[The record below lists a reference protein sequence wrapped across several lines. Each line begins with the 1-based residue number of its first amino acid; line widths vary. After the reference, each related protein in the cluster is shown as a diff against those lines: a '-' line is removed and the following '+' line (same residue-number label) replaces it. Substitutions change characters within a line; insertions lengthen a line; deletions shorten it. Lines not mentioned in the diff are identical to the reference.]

1 VDGTPV
7 ALLVAAGFVA
17 LVMVWHYTAHRQSGG
32 RVYKPLWLAFTSS
45 AVALLFVGAGF
56 LGYNL
61 SRHSRFIAGTAWSDT
76 VIWWE
81 VWTGLAATALAAL
94 FWRAGLR
101 SIR

>member
-1 VDGTPV
+1 MNTPA
-7 ALLVAAGFVA
+7 ALLAMAALAA
-17 LVMVWHYTAHRQSGG
+17 LVVVWHTVTGWRRG
-32 RVYKPLWLAFTSS
+32 RRAYRPLWLAFTSS
-45 AVALLFVGAGF
+45 AAALLFVGAGV

-81 VWTGLAATALAAL
+81 VWTGLAAGAMSVL
-94 FWRAGLR
+94 FWRAGVR

>member
-1 VDGTPV
+1 MNTPA
-7 ALLVAAGFVA
+7 ALLAIAALAA
-17 LVMVWHYTAHRQSGG
+17 LVVVWHTATDWRRG
-32 RVYKPLWLAFTSS
+32 RRAYRPLWLAFTSS
-45 AVALLFVGAGF
+45 ATALLFVGAGL

-81 VWTGLAATALAAL
+81 VWTGLAAAALSVL
-94 FWRAGLR
+94 FWRAGVR